1 MALTVTLKPRHSLIG
16 KSLIPVVAKVKA
28 VDMGEDVVLAR
39 LKKEYALEDYSLS
52 ELRSEFEKLTG
63 SLIY

>member
-28 VDMGEDVVLAR
+28 VDMGEDVVLAK

-52 ELRSEFEKLTG
+52 ELR
-63 SLIY
+63 